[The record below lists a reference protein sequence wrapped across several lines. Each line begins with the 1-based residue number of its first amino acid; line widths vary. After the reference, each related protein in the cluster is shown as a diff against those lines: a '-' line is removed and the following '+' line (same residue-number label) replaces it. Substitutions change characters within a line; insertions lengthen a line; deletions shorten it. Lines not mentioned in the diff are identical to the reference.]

1 MSVQRTF
8 LVFVTLVVGTA
19 FGCDHPNPLA
29 PAEPIGEF
37 PQWGLDFTAEGK
49 AGAGANT
56 MFNPESGKKP
66 TTGATSQPAGNGAA
80 QAHPGQALFVNN
92 CALCHGSS
100 AGGGN
105 NMPGVGMV
113 PSLRDAAWQGKMSDE
128 QIAAVILNGKGRM
141 PAFKGRL
148 DEATVK
154 SIVTWLRTQ
163 KE

>member
-1 MSVQRTF
+1 MSVQRTIF
-8 LVFVTLVVGTA
+8 LFVTLVVAMA

-37 PQWGLDFTAEGK
+37 PQWGLDFTAEKK

-56 MFNPESGKKP
+56 LFNPNGTPKA
-66 TTGATSQPAGNGAA
+66 GATSQPAGTATA
-80 QAHPGQALFVNN
+80 KASPGQSLFVNN
-92 CALCHGSS
+92 CALCHGSN
-100 AGGGN
+100 AAGGN

-113 PSLRDAAWQGKMSDE
+113 PSLRDGAWQGKMSDE

-148 DEATVK
+148 DDAAIK
-154 SIVTWLRTQ
+154 SIVAWLRTQ
-163 KE
+163 KQ